1 MSSLN
6 SKSLFF
12 VSIIVYRLSI
22 VWSYNFLSHRKK
34 ENADKELD
42 KLFKLFASRE
52 TDSIRP
58 KIMTIKGRNVS
69 FAKTCGRVLDC
80 SFSELCDRV
89 S

>member
-58 KIMTIKGRNVS
+58 KIMTIKGAQRLICKNM
-69 FAKTCGRVLDC
+69 R
-80 SFSELCDRV
+80 
-89 S
+89 